1 MSQKY
6 FNFSCKSLEDLDLFS
21 KTPELYYKGK
31 SQKSALIGRIF
42 TVIYAVAYAAF
53 FIYKVIRMY
62 LKIDITFFQTETFT
76 GEIPSLKLN
85 NDLFYGAFA
94 LQDQQ
99 TGKTFID
106 ETIYY
111 PVAIFRMGHKNE
123 NNEWIWEDR
132 ILGTEPCQLEK
143 FGSKYRSIFADKL
156 ENMYCLSDVDVT
168 IQGHTTY
175 DVYSFFYVL
184 FYPCVNDGIL
194 RTNCKSY
201 DKIAEKL
208 QNTFLTVKMQDIELT
223 PHLYKTPVQERSR
236 ELSAPV
242 MENLYNNINAYFHI
256 VSVET
261 DNDVLGFE
269 ALSKIDIKRYFKY
282 DVTFM
287 VNSIN
292 DESPFITGKPYAN
305 ILLQLTEQMITI
317 DRTYTKLIEV
327 LGDVGG
333 LMEFLFSFLKILSL
347 FLTEALYEKGLVNH
361 LFSFDLYKKVI
372 SVKSLKKNNN
382 KNASLNESP
391 YQPKELY
398 TPIIPSAK
406 LSFQNSINSNDE
418 IKSKNI
424 LNEDFPNK
432 IKNDDIIIA
441 GIVAPSKGKK
451 KKKKVKRKATISSKQ
466 TKIENIEVNSLK
478 PNLDNMKNQIIEK
491 SIDLSCQ
498 NKETNKDCENKN
510 IIDKVNFSK
519 VDKFVCF
526 FCIRKRTNLQNIL
539 IDEGMELVSEYLDVI
554 NIFKRAH
561 LENKLLGKIDN
572 EDFIE
577 MSDECKKGVQKVYK
591 SYFQG

>member
-519 VDKFVCF
+519 ADKFVCF

>member
-143 FGSKYRSIFADKL
+143 FGSKYRSIFSDKL

-526 FCIRKRTNLQNIL
+526 FCIRKRKNLQNIL

>member
-143 FGSKYRSIFADKL
+143 FGFKYRSIFADKL

-347 FLTEALYEKGLVNH
+347 FLIEALYEKGLVNH

-372 SVKSLKKNNN
+372 SVKSLKKNGG

-398 TPIIPSAK
+398 TSIIPSAK

-519 VDKFVCF
+519 VDKFICF
-526 FCIRKRTNLQNIL
+526 FLYK
-539 IDEGMELVSEYLDVI
+539 EE
-554 NIFKRAH
+554 
-561 LENKLLGKIDN
+561 
-572 EDFIE
+572 
-577 MSDECKKGVQKVYK
+577 KKFAK
-591 SYFQG
+591 YFDR

>member
-6 FNFSCKSLEDLDLFS
+6 FNFNCKSLEDLDLFS

-526 FCIRKRTNLQNIL
+526 FCTRKRKNLQNIL

>member
-6 FNFSCKSLEDLDLFS
+6 FNFNCKSLEDLDLFS

-111 PVAIFRMGHKNE
+111 PVAIFRMGSKNE

-361 LFSFDLYKKVI
+361 LFSFDLHKKVI

>member
-123 NNEWIWEDR
+123 NDEWIWEDR

-143 FGSKYRSIFADKL
+143 FGSKYRSIFSDKL

-305 ILLQLTEQMITI
+305 ILLQLTE
-317 DRTYTKLIEV
+317 
-327 LGDVGG
+327 
-333 LMEFLFSFLKILSL
+333 
-347 FLTEALYEKGLVNH
+347 
-361 LFSFDLYKKVI
+361 
-372 SVKSLKKNNN
+372 
-382 KNASLNESP
+382 
-391 YQPKELY
+391 
-398 TPIIPSAK
+398 
-406 LSFQNSINSNDE
+406 
-418 IKSKNI
+418 
-424 LNEDFPNK
+424 
-432 IKNDDIIIA
+432 
-441 GIVAPSKGKK
+441 
-451 KKKKVKRKATISSKQ
+451 
-466 TKIENIEVNSLK
+466 
-478 PNLDNMKNQIIEK
+478 
-491 SIDLSCQ
+491 
-498 NKETNKDCENKN
+498 
-510 IIDKVNFSK
+510 
-519 VDKFVCF
+519 
-526 FCIRKRTNLQNIL
+526 
-539 IDEGMELVSEYLDVI
+539 
-554 NIFKRAH
+554 
-561 LENKLLGKIDN
+561 
-572 EDFIE
+572 
-577 MSDECKKGVQKVYK
+577 
-591 SYFQG
+591 

>member
-6 FNFSCKSLEDLDLFS
+6 FNFNCKSLEDLDLFS

-53 FIYKVIRMY
+53 FMYKVIRMY

-372 SVKSLKKNNN
+372 SVKSLKKNGG

-526 FCIRKRTNLQNIL
+526 FCTRKRKNLQNIL

>member
-1 MSQKY
+1 
-6 FNFSCKSLEDLDLFS
+6 
-21 KTPELYYKGK
+21 
-31 SQKSALIGRIF
+31 
-42 TVIYAVAYAAF
+42 
-53 FIYKVIRMY
+53 
-62 LKIDITFFQTETFT
+62 
-76 GEIPSLKLN
+76 
-85 NDLFYGAFA
+85 
-94 LQDQQ
+94 
-99 TGKTFID
+99 
-106 ETIYY
+106 
-111 PVAIFRMGHKNE
+111 
-123 NNEWIWEDR
+123 
-132 ILGTEPCQLEK
+132 
-143 FGSKYRSIFADKL
+143 
-156 ENMYCLSDVDVT
+156 
-168 IQGHTTY
+168 
-175 DVYSFFYVL
+175 
-184 FYPCVNDGIL
+184 
-194 RTNCKSY
+194 
-201 DKIAEKL
+201 
-208 QNTFLTVKMQDIELT
+208 
-223 PHLYKTPVQERSR
+223 
-236 ELSAPV
+236 
-242 MENLYNNINAYFHI
+242 
-256 VSVET
+256 
-261 DNDVLGFE
+261 
-269 ALSKIDIKRYFKY
+269 
-282 DVTFM
+282 
-287 VNSIN
+287 
-292 DESPFITGKPYAN
+292 
-305 ILLQLTEQMITI
+305 MITI

>member
-6 FNFSCKSLEDLDLFS
+6 FNFNCKSLEDLDLFS

-372 SVKSLKKNNN
+372 SVKSLKKNGG

-519 VDKFVCF
+519 ADKFVCF
-526 FCIRKRTNLQNIL
+526 FCCRK
-539 IDEGMELVSEYLDVI
+539 
-554 NIFKRAH
+554 
-561 LENKLLGKIDN
+561 KLR
-572 EDFIE
+572 
-577 MSDECKKGVQKVYK
+577 
-591 SYFQG
+591 

>member
-184 FYPCVNDGIL
+184 FYACVNYGIL

-201 DKIAEKL
+201 DKIAEKV

-526 FCIRKRTNLQNIL
+526 FCIRKRKNLQNIL

>member
-6 FNFSCKSLEDLDLFS
+6 FNFNCKSLEDLDLFS

-123 NNEWIWEDR
+123 NNEWMWEDR

-372 SVKSLKKNNN
+372 SVKSLKKNGG

-526 FCIRKRTNLQNIL
+526 FCTRKRKNLQNIL

>member
-6 FNFSCKSLEDLDLFS
+6 FNFNCKSLEDLDLFS

-372 SVKSLKKNNN
+372 SVKSLKKNGG

-526 FCIRKRTNLQNIL
+526 FCTRKRKNLQNIL

-577 MSDECKKGVQKVYK
+577 TSDECKKGVQKVYK

>member
-123 NNEWIWEDR
+123 NNEWMWEDR

-526 FCIRKRTNLQNIL
+526 FCTRKRKNLQNIL

>member
-6 FNFSCKSLEDLDLFS
+6 FNFNCKSLEDLDLFS

-372 SVKSLKKNNN
+372 SVKSLKKNGG

>member
-143 FGSKYRSIFADKL
+143 FGFKYRSIFADKL

-347 FLTEALYEKGLVNH
+347 FLIEALYEKGLVNH

-372 SVKSLKKNNN
+372 SVKSLKKNGG

-519 VDKFVCF
+519 VDKFICF
-526 FCIRKRTNLQNIL
+526 FLYK
-539 IDEGMELVSEYLDVI
+539 EE
-554 NIFKRAH
+554 
-561 LENKLLGKIDN
+561 
-572 EDFIE
+572 
-577 MSDECKKGVQKVYK
+577 KKFAK
-591 SYFQG
+591 YFDR

>member
-519 VDKFVCF
+519 VDKFICF
-526 FCIRKRTNLQNIL
+526 FCIRKRKNLQNIL

>member
-526 FCIRKRTNLQNIL
+526 FCIRKRKNLQNIL

>member
-1 MSQKY
+1 MNQKY
-6 FNFSCKSLEDLDLFS
+6 FNFNCKSLEDLDLFS

-372 SVKSLKKNNN
+372 SVKSLKKNGG

-526 FCIRKRTNLQNIL
+526 FCTRKRKNLQNIL

>member
-111 PVAIFRMGHKNE
+111 PVAIFRMGSKNE

-361 LFSFDLYKKVI
+361 LFSFDLHKKVI